1 MGLDV
6 TLSDGVVS
14 QGVSSRWVGQ
24 RAATACEE
32 GVGTMLVL
40 RRKAGE
46 AIVLNGVITIHVLA
60 VEGERVKLGI
70 SAPPE
75 VVIVRSEL
83 LEGPGAGMGMPGGA
97 AQGGPMAP
105 HREPRPYRE
114 PERPY
119 REPER
124 PYREPER
131 PYREPE
137 RPYRE
142 PERPYREPDLS
153 RENTRGPDEGGEES
167 RRGQGM
173 PQEPNR
179 YSYGER
185 PRPFGYGERP
195 RPFGERNLPTSIGS
209 GPLHRE

>member
-1 MGLDV
+1 
-6 TLSDGVVS
+6 
-14 QGVSSRWVGQ
+14 
-24 RAATACEE
+24 
-32 GVGTMLVL
+32 MLVL

-97 AQGGPMAP
+97 AQGGPMSP

-124 PYREPER
+124 PYREPD
-131 PYREPE
+131 PN
-137 RPYRE
+137 
-142 PERPYREPDLS
+142 
-153 RENTRGPDEGGEES
+153 RENSRRPDEGGEES
-167 RRGQGM
+167 RRGLGM
-173 PQEPNR
+173 PQEANR
-179 YSYGER
+179 FGYSER
-185 PRPFGYGERP
+185 SRHFGYGERP